1 MVFKL
6 VICDNCMMWEIREN
20 STELNQ
26 VCVKCR
32 TIQDLLQQHPT
43 KSLGPLDSYINTDRL
58 ATFQADN
65 GKYWCSVPHS
75 SGKNNIE
82 AESPII
88 EEWCKFKVLYAS
100 EGKILLQDK
109 QGMYLSRI
117 NWGGVG
123 GIDSIMASKAE
134 PDIFCEFEVFLDS
147 GKVILRA
154 DNGKFLSRVARGFN
168 KMNIEAAKTAPDEF
182 CSFAISSGEPT
193 GPTLVR

>member
-1 MVFKL
+1 M
-6 VICDNCMMWEIREN
+6 
-20 STELNQ
+20 
-26 VCVKCR
+26 
-32 TIQDLLQQHPT
+32 
-43 KSLGPLDSYINTDRL
+43 GPLDSYINTDRL

-109 QGMYLSRI
+109 LGMYLSRI

-134 PDIFCEFEVFLDS
+134 PDIFCEFKVFLDS

-193 GPTLVR
+193 PVR